1 MHINVFYFARM
12 GSKTEIVRQRIEES
26 KIPYVRVAEKI
37 GVPVRT
43 LYWKFDH
50 DKLNW
55 DIILKIGKAIFH
67 DFRKDFPELKK
78 LMLEPVGPYNSKK
91 TKEEYAMEMDEL
103 KDELLRA
110 YRMINDLRAEIKK
123 YADKLS
129 SLGAS
134 LDE

>member
-1 MHINVFYFARM
+1 MHINVSYFTRM

-123 YADKLS
+123 YSDKLS

>member
-1 MHINVFYFARM
+1 MIYFASM
-12 GSKTEIVRQRIEES
+12 SSKTEIVRQRIEES

-55 DIILKIGKAIFH
+55 DIILTIGKAIFH

-78 LMLEPVGPYNSKK
+78 LMQEPVGPYNSQK

-103 KDELLRA
+103 KDELLKA
-110 YRMINDLRAEIKK
+110 YRMINDLRAENKR
-123 YADKLS
+123 LS
-129 SLGAS
+129 DRLLPGSTNNG
-134 LDE
+134 E